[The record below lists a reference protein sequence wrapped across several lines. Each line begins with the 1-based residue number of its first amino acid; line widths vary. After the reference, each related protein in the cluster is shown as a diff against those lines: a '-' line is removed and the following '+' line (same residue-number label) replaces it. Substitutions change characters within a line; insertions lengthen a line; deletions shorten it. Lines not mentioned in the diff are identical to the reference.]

1 MVPGFRPKRT
11 FRAATLGLALGAGL
25 GAAFGSVGCASKQTE
40 PLSAAEFQAN
50 AKAAYEDAL
59 ERFHRRD
66 WAATSAQM
74 DEVKRQYAGTRWARL
89 AHLRIADAQFKQSE
103 FAEAITTYREFLK
116 DYPTDPD
123 VPYARFQVIVC
134 QFESRG
140 ESVTA
145 PPLEERDLANVL
157 DAYQTIEAFQRD
169 YPEYPE
175 HVRLEY
181 MRSWV
186 HGMLARH
193 ELYVARYYLSR
204 DNFDAAISRTEYA
217 LRTYV
222 DTGLEAE
229 ALVLLGETQMK
240 RGERDKAREAFDLVL
255 ARYPKSPFVEPAR
268 RFLARVDAGY
278 GGTKPGPSVP
288 GAPPSATT
296 EPRPRGPAD

>member
-1 MVPGFRPKRT
+1 MGAGHRFRPNRT
-11 FRAATLGLALGAGL
+11 FCALTLAVTIGALL
-25 GAAFGSVGCASKQTE
+25 GPVGCAGKQAE

-66 WAATSAQM
+66 WASATARM

-89 AHLRIADAQFKQSE
+89 AHLRIADAQFKQGE

-140 ESVTA
+140 ESITA

-157 DAYQTIEAFQRD
+157 DAYQTIDAFKRD

-175 HVRLEY
+175 RVRLEY
-181 MRSWV
+181 MRAWV

-204 DNFDAAISRTEYA
+204 DNFEAAISRTEYA

-222 DTGLEAE
+222 DTGLEPE

-255 ARYPKSPFVEPAR
+255 ERYPKSPFAEPAR
-268 RFLARVDAGY
+268 RFLARVPTAG
-278 GGTKPGPSVP
+278 GSGNAPPAGLPG
-288 GAPPSATT
+288 GAPPATT
-296 EPRPRGPAD
+296 EPRPRGPND